1 MSNSITNK
9 KNSIIIAAL
18 SCVIAALIMG
28 FLIINATTPKTYPLG
43 DSSKVTYIGK
53 TSYGCWVVC
62 DANPAEVYY
71 YATDMSLADLVSYF
85 KKATLI
91 QSSDTHDGTLYFG
104 LKTSSGETIY
114 TNYYLK
120 IESLYQKY
128 PQFKHSAMTHAVAI
142 PSDKYK
148 VAQESI

>member
-1 MSNSITNK
+1 MINSFTNK
-9 KNSIIIAAL
+9 RDSIIIAVL
-18 SCVIAALIMG
+18 SCVIAAVIIG
-28 FLIINATTPKTYPLG
+28 FFIINATAPKTYPLG
-43 DSSKVTYIGK
+43 DSSKLEYVGM
-53 TSYGCWVVC
+53 TSYGCWVIC
-62 DANPAEVYY
+62 DANPTEVYY
-71 YATDMSLADLVSYF
+71 YATDMSLADLVSCF

-91 QSSDTHDGTLYFG
+91 QSSDTYDGTLYFG

-120 IESLYQKY
+120 IGSLYQKY

-148 VAQESI
+148 VAQESV